1 MYLDPA
7 GPPFISAVWRYDLV
21 PVTAPARILL
31 IRPSALGDVCRSVP
45 VLASLKHAWPDAE
58 IDWLVQD
65 SFVDAV
71 RAHPMLR
78 RAVPFPRRELGRA
91 LKQGRVGEL
100 RRWLSGLRRE
110 RYDLVVDA
118 QGLFRSGFIARA
130 SGAPR
135 RVGHRAARELA
146 WLFYTDRERG
156 SAPRHTVDRMLG
168 LVAALG
174 VEPVKDMRLFAP
186 AEDREAVVE
195 DERSAGRFA
204 VLAPTSRWAGK
215 QWPAERFE
223 AVARR
228 LLDADA
234 VDRVLVV
241 GGPGERGQCGPLL
254 ARAAQDRRVVDLV
267 GRTSV
272 GRLMAIVERG
282 AIVVG
287 NDSAALHMAV
297 GFDRPIVA
305 LFGPTRIDLVGPYGR
320 AGDVL
325 QAVEPGDRF
334 DHKDARNGRE
344 MMERIST
351 DSVVE
356 ACLERLAD

>member
-1 MYLDPA
+1 M
-7 GPPFISAVWRYDLV
+7 
-21 PVTAPARILL
+21 
-31 IRPSALGDVCRSVP
+31 
-45 VLASLKHAWPDAE
+45 LASLKNAWPDAA

-78 RAVPFPRRELGRA
+78 RAVPFPRRELGQTM
-91 LKQGRVGEL
+91 KKGRFGEL
-100 RRWLSGLRRE
+100 RRWLDELRKE
-110 RYDLVVDA
+110 RYDLVIDA

-130 SGAPR
+130 CGAPR

-156 SAPRHTVDRMLG
+156 SEAAHTVDRMLA

-174 VEPVKDMRLFAP
+174 VEPVQDMRLFAP
-186 AEDREAVVE
+186 AEDREAVAA
-195 DERSAGRFA
+195 DERFAGRCA
-204 VLAPTSRWAGK
+204 VFAPTSRWAGK
-215 QWPAERFE
+215 QWPAERFD
-223 AVARR
+223 AVAER
-228 LLDADA
+228 LLAERV

-241 GGPGERGQCGPLL
+241 GGPGERGQCEPLL
-254 ARAAQDRRVVDLV
+254 ARAEQDTRVLDLV
-267 GRTSV
+267 GTTSI

-282 AIVVG
+282 AIVVA

-297 GFDRPIVA
+297 GFDRPLVA
-305 LFGPTRIDLVGPYGR
+305 LFGPTRVDLVGPYGR
-320 AGDVL
+320 ARDVL
-325 QAVEPGDRF
+325 QVVEPGDRF
-334 DHKDARNGRE
+334 DHKDAERGRE

-356 ACLERLAD
+356 ACLKRLAD